1 MTSRYPF
8 TRIAIEIKHKS
19 GNICLKRPVMSYQ
32 GLHITSGFKCRW
44 GCHLVDFF
52 LTKIKI
58 TFINPS
64 TAIFMKMREKQP
76 SIYQQRTFKKKTFLI
91 VSPCCVF
98 ALVTSYWQSFPSSYS
113 VLHVCFQAFP
123 HIQVPRPSLC
133 RLCNGLR
140 LEVAGKVTGGSL
152 GHESQ
157 HPGLKNHHDRPF
169 LKGGRHQISWTP
181 DVLL

>member
-1 MTSRYPF
+1 MLLVLIGNIFSILCLRTCTNWVCPPPSNNHSQMTSRYPF

-76 SIYQQRTFKKKTFLI
+76 SIYQQRTFKKKNISYLFYYWYW
-91 VSPCCVF
+91 
-98 ALVTSYWQSFPSSYS
+98 TSACQKWSMGIY
-113 VLHVCFQAFP
+113 
-123 HIQVPRPSLC
+123 
-133 RLCNGLR
+133 
-140 LEVAGKVTGGSL
+140 K
-152 GHESQ
+152 ESKDTEAS
-157 HPGLKNHHDRPF
+157 GIYKN
-169 LKGGRHQISWTP
+169 
-181 DVLL
+181 